1 MKSLLVGIPGVA
13 LAAALLFIVATRIF
27 VPPGMVYTVTQVQ
40 TGMVHQPRSWLG
52 RTVLVRALASPLGT
66 SCPPSI
72 PSCTNVVLT
81 DSNPI
86 LANTPT
92 LVAIAARP
100 DSLRSMLR
108 RVPLADRMI
117 PDPQQVDWGQFAT
130 YHVHLSAQSFA
141 PCIPPCMNVQLE
153 GVAR

>member
-1 MKSLLVGIPGVA
+1 MKILLVGVPGVA
-13 LAAALLFIVATRIF
+13 LAAAVLFIGATHIF
-27 VPPGMVYTVTQVQ
+27 APPDTVYTVTQVR
-40 TGMVHQPRSWLG
+40 TGMVHRPRLWLG

-72 PSCTNVVLT
+72 PSCTNVVLA

-100 DSLRSMLR
+100 DQLRSMLR
-108 RVPLADRMI
+108 RVPLVDRMI
-117 PDPQQVDWGQFAT
+117 PDPQQVDWGEFRT
-130 YHVHLSAQSFA
+130 YRIYLSAQSFT
-141 PCIPPCMNVQLE
+141 PCIPPCMNIQLA
-153 GVAR
+153 GIVR